1 MQILFSEKAFE
12 QFNDW
17 IVDDKKIYKKIVNL
31 IKEISREPF
40 SGIGKPEPLKYELT
54 GCWSRR
60 IDDEHRLVYQIEDE
74 KNKIVSY
81 LISLLKYENK
91 YIKNYYNKQTS

>member
-1 MQILFSEKAFE
+1 MKKAFE

-17 IVDDKKIYKKIVNL
+17 IVVDKKIYKKIVNL

-74 KNKIVSY
+74 KIKIVSC
-81 LISLLKYENK
+81 KYH
-91 YIKNYYNKQTS
+91 Y